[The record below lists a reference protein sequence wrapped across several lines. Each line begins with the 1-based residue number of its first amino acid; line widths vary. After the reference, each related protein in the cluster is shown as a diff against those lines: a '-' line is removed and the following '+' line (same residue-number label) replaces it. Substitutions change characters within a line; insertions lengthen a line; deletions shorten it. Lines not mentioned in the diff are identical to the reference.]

1 MVTLALVFILFA
13 LSQSSCNYYLSS
25 SDFAL
30 GTYRIT
36 KSGTYCLT
44 EDISFN
50 PVPGTNASPN
60 IKGAWF
66 PGFYDS
72 AYGFGTTDFSNPAL
86 GDTFIGPKF
95 GPFALGFFAVITV
108 ETSDVII
115 DLKGFTIGQSFAHYI
130 QQRYF
135 AIIEIGNTPFA
146 TKQGPNGMF
155 GTFVSELKNIVIK
168 NGEIGL
174 SSHHGIHS
182 NNAKNVLLTDLK
194 IKDFEVGGIQLNGF
208 DGATID
214 NVEIGPSS
222 TQVPVNSLY
231 SGARFTLQGYY
242 GLRRVSGLKSVDDYS
257 ITFSGGRTLTI
268 KEIIERLRTSLDI
281 VFRNAMN
288 AETAEDLANPLRA
301 SALELFASSNGNLPD
316 GSSIYGALFNSF
328 GVAVLGFGDSNNGVG
343 QGLDLTIKDLTIKD
357 LTLDTMEIPG
367 IYFSKCDN
375 DPSNDATAIRPTIAN
390 GGFGEIL
397 DLSHTFQ
404 ASKRRVLYD
413 GGDMSDLKYVGNV
426 LSDAQIALYKYAVD
440 NDADAYGGN
449 MPDELLKWAL
459 DGNYENLPTC
469 VDAVCNVD
477 IMFHSNKGAVALRLD
492 GIENVIVKDMTIKN
506 IVNKGIIAAK
516 VCGNYTSSFDGGSIF
531 QLDGEGNMQTDVRG
545 ISVFDCDV
553 KLLGKVTIDSLTSC
567 YGDVI
572 GVDLLDENNIQK
584 KSEPMITNLAAGT
597 KVTTALYNQ
606 LQAEGLTPNPNKFDK
621 ITVRISDA
629 TVIQDIVYAKQEAHE
644 LHVVAEASN
653 QGNHVWA
660 NVAPPII
667 IFIAGILFA
676 CINCFCY
683 SKTSQYKKISSQ
695 INGSVKIESTK

>member
-1 MVTLALVFILFA
+1 MI
-13 LSQSSCNYYLSS
+13 YY
-25 SDFAL
+25 
-30 GTYRIT
+30 I
-36 KSGTYCLT
+36 
-44 EDISFN
+44 
-50 PVPGTNASPN
+50 N
-60 IKGAWF
+60 IC
-66 PGFYDS
+66 
-72 AYGFGTTDFSNPAL
+72 
-86 GDTFIGPKF
+86 
-95 GPFALGFFAVITV
+95 
-108 ETSDVII
+108 
-115 DLKGFTIGQSFAHYI
+115 
-130 QQRYF
+130 R
-135 AIIEIGNTPFA
+135 
-146 TKQGPNGMF
+146 
-155 GTFVSELKNIVIK
+155 
-168 NGEIGL
+168 
-174 SSHHGIHS
+174 
-182 NNAKNVLLTDLK
+182 K

-231 SGARFTLQGYY
+231 SGGRFTLQGYY

-301 SALELFASSNGNLPD
+301 SALELFASSNGNLPV

-328 GVAVLGFGDSNNGVG
+328 GVAVLGFGDSKNGVG

-357 LTLDTMEIPG
+357 LILDTMEIPG
-367 IYFSKCDN
+367 VYWSKCDN

-390 GGFGEIL
+390 GGTSIFLINNIYLYLKIKYMLSGFGEIL

-477 IMFHSNKGAVALRLD
+477 IMFHSNKGSVALRLD

-516 VCGNYTSSFDGGSIF
+516 
-531 QLDGEGNMQTDVRG
+531 G
-545 ISVFDCDV
+545 I
-553 KLLGKVTIDSLTSC
+553 I
-567 YGDVI
+567 
-572 GVDLLDENNIQK
+572 
-584 KSEPMITNLAAGT
+584 
-597 KVTTALYNQ
+597 
-606 LQAEGLTPNPNKFDK
+606 
-621 ITVRISDA
+621 
-629 TVIQDIVYAKQEAHE
+629 
-644 LHVVAEASN
+644 
-653 QGNHVWA
+653 
-660 NVAPPII
+660 
-667 IFIAGILFA
+667 
-676 CINCFCY
+676 
-683 SKTSQYKKISSQ
+683 
-695 INGSVKIESTK
+695 